1 MKSSTICQEWLNS
14 LPPIEGDLKNEQ
26 SIGREFLLQQ
36 GMPSKKDEAW
46 RLSNFNKLNSFLS
59 LPTIIDSENI
69 KSKFKS
75 VFPEKD
81 KDRERIIINPNKDP
95 ILNINLPD
103 GIEKLNNREI
113 KENLGKVVKSNN
125 IKNDISVSLN
135 QASSTELLA
144 LKVKRNFNQSLEIVI
159 PSIEGKS
166 FSTRI
171 LLLIEEG
178 AKLDLLQI
186 LTGNNNSAQNHLI
199 EIKLESKVELNHGL
213 ISLGEDKE
221 SSLICTLAVEQS
233 EKSKY
238 SLHSIHH
245 GWDYARFE
253 PRIVQSEGE
262 ASTIIKGLQ
271 VTKSKEQIATHSLIR
286 FEGPNGKLDQLQ
298 KAVASEYSHCIF
310 NGSIEVPQKA
320 QKTEAAQLS
329 RNLLLSKRARID
341 TKPELEIV
349 ADDVRCTHGAT
360 VSQLQDEELFYLLS
374 RGIDNK
380 HANSLLLKG
389 YYNEVISNFPKS
401 AGKWNFIEELIQD
414 IKK

>member
-1 MKSSTICQEWLNS
+1 MKSSAICQEWLNS
-14 LPPIEGDLKNEQ
+14 LPPTQGYLKKEQ
-26 SIGREFLLQQ
+26 SIGRELLLEK

-46 RLSNFNKLNSFLS
+46 RLSNLNKLNSFLS
-59 LPTIIDSENI
+59 LPTIIDSEDI
-69 KSKFKS
+69 KSI
-75 VFPEKD
+75 FPEKD
-81 KDRERIIINPNKDP
+81 KNRERIIINPNQNT
-95 ILNINLPD
+95 ISNSNLPY
-103 GIEKLNNREI
+103 GIEKLNHKEI
-113 KENLGKVVKSNN
+113 EDNLGNIVKLTN
-125 IKNDISVSLN
+125 IKNDISVCLN
-135 QASSTELLA
+135 QASSKELLA

-166 FSTRI
+166 ISTRI
-171 LLLIEEG
+171 FLLIEEG

-199 EIKLESKVELNHGL
+199 EIKLESKVELTHGL
-213 ISLGEDKE
+213 ISLGEEKE
-221 SSLICTLAVEQS
+221 SSSICTLAVEQS
-233 EKSKY
+233 KKSKY

-253 PRIVQSEGE
+253 PRIIQSEGE

-389 YYNEVISNFPKS
+389 YYDEVISHLPKS
-401 AGKWNFIEELIQD
+401 AGKWNFIEKLIQD

>member
-1 MKSSTICQEWLNS
+1 MKSSTICEEWLNS
-14 LPPIEGDLKNEQ
+14 LPPTQGYLKNEQ
-26 SIGREFLLQQ
+26 SIGREFLSEQ

-46 RLSNFNKLNSFLS
+46 RLSNFNRLNSFLT
-59 LPTIIDSENI
+59 LPTIIGSEDI

-75 VFPEKD
+75 IFPEKD
-81 KDRERIIINPNKDP
+81 QNRERIIINPNKNP
-95 ILNINLPD
+95 IFNINLPE
-103 GIEKLNNREI
+103 GIEELNNREI
-113 KENLGKVVKSNN
+113 EENIGKIVCSTN
-125 IKNDISVSLN
+125 IKNDISVCLN
-135 QASSTELLA
+135 QASSSQLLA
-144 LKVKRNFNQSLEIVI
+144 LKVKRNSNQSLEIVI
-159 PSIEGKS
+159 PSIEEKS
-166 FSTRI
+166 ISTRI
-171 LLLIEEG
+171 LLLVEEG

-186 LTGNNNSAQNHLI
+186 FLGNHNSAQNHLI
-199 EIKLESKVELNHGL
+199 EIKLESKVELTHGL
-213 ISLGEDKE
+213 LSLGEEKE
-221 SSLICTLAVEQS
+221 SSSICTVAVEQS

-238 SLHSIHH
+238 SLNSIYH

-253 PRIVQSEGE
+253 PRIIQSDGE

-374 RGIDNK
+374 RGIDNE
-380 HANSLLLKG
+380 HANSLLLQG
-389 YYNEVISNFPKS
+389 YYDEVISHFPKS
-401 AGKWNFIEELIQD
+401 AEKWNFIEKLIQD

>member
-1 MKSSTICQEWLNS
+1 MKSSTIYQEWLDS
-14 LPPIEGDLKNEQ
+14 LPPTEGYLKNEQ
-26 SIGREFLLQQ
+26 SIGRKFLLEK

-46 RLSNFNKLNSFLS
+46 RLSNFSKLNNFLS
-59 LPTIIDSENI
+59 LPTIIDKEDI
-69 KSKFKS
+69 KSI
-75 VFPEKD
+75 FPAKD
-81 KDRERIIINPNKDP
+81 ANRERIIIHPNKNP
-95 ILNINLPD
+95 LNINLPN
-103 GIEKLNNREI
+103 GIEHLNKREI
-113 KENLGKVVKSNN
+113 EDNLGKIVKSTN
-125 IKNDISVSLN
+125 IKNDISVCLN
-135 QASSTELLA
+135 QASSLELLA

-166 FSTRI
+166 ISTRI

-199 EIKLESKVELNHGL
+199 EIKLESKVELTHGL
-213 ISLGEDKE
+213 ISLGEEKD
-221 SSLICTLAVEQS
+221 SSSICTLAVEQS

-245 GWDYARFE
+245 GWDYARYE
-253 PRIVQSEGE
+253 PRIIQREGE

-389 YYNEVISNFPKS
+389 YYDEVISHLPKS
-401 AGKWNFIEELIQD
+401 AGKWNFIEKLMQD

>member
-1 MKSSTICQEWLNS
+1 MWDKLWGQSVDEHWATSQDIKNITAYALQHTDRDEIISNDVQRASKLFKDSTALG
-14 LPPIEGDLKNEQ
+14 GDLWGPYWFKNMSVEVAQ
-26 SIGREFLLQQ
+26 AWAHLLNRIEEVGTWPAHMFINIIVLMGKPPPGGVRPIALMPMIYRLRTKIRKEYIDEWEAANRGPWDAAVKGSSALRAVVLSMFHDEF
-36 GMPSKKDEAW
+36 AT
-46 RLSNFNKLNSFLS
+46 LSGEEVAKILGLKLGN
-59 LPTIIDSENI
+59 IDLG
-69 KSKFKS
+69 KFS
-75 VFPEKD
+75 
-81 KDRERIIINPNKDP
+81 
-95 ILNINLPD
+95 D
-103 GIEKLNNREI
+103 GEI
-113 KENLGKVVKSNN
+113 KV
-125 IKNDISVSLN
+125 
-135 QASSTELLA
+135 
-144 LKVKRNFNQSLEIVI
+144 
-159 PSIEGKS
+159 
-166 FSTRI
+166 
-171 LLLIEEG
+171 
-178 AKLDLLQI
+178 
-186 LTGNNNSAQNHLI
+186 
-199 EIKLESKVELNHGL
+199 ESQVELTHGL
-213 ISLGEDKE
+213 ISLGKEKE
-221 SSLICTLAVEQS
+221 SSSMCTLAVEQS

-253 PRIVQSEGE
+253 PRIIQSEGE

-389 YYNEVISNFPKS
+389 YYDEVISHFPKS
-401 AGKWNFIEELIQD
+401 AGKWNFIEKLIQD

>member
-1 MKSSTICQEWLNS
+1 MKSSTICQKWLDS
-14 LPPIEGDLKNEQ
+14 LPPTEGYLKNEQ
-26 SIGREFLLQQ
+26 SIGREFLLEK

-59 LPTIIDSENI
+59 LPTISGNEDI
-69 KSKFKS
+69 KSI
-75 VFPEKD
+75 FPEKD
-81 KDRERIIINPNKDP
+81 ANRERIIINPCKNS
-95 ILNINLPD
+95 ILDINLPN
-103 GIEKLNNREI
+103 GIEKLSKTEI
-113 KENLGKVVKSNN
+113 DDNLGKVVKSTN
-125 IKNDISVSLN
+125 INNDISVCLN
-135 QASSTELLA
+135 QASSAELLA
-144 LKVKRNFNQSLEIVI
+144 LKVKRDFSQSLEIVI

-166 FSTRI
+166 ISTRI
-171 LLLIEEG
+171 FLLIEEG

-186 LTGNNNSAQNHLI
+186 FTGNNNSAQNHLI
-199 EIKLESKVELNHGL
+199 EIKLESKVELTHGL
-213 ISLGEDKE
+213 ISLGEEKK
-221 SSLICTLAVEQS
+221 SSSICTLAVEQL

-253 PRIVQSEGE
+253 PRIIQSEGE

-271 VTKSKEQIATHSLIR
+271 ITKSKEQIATHSLIR

-360 VSQLQDEELFYLLS
+360 ISQLQDEELFYLLS

-389 YYNEVISNFPKS
+389 YYDEVISHFPKS
-401 AGKWNFIEELIQD
+401 AGKWNFVEKLIQD

>member
-1 MKSSTICQEWLNS
+1 MKSSTICQDWLES
-14 LPPIEGDLKNEQ
+14 LPPTEGDLKNEQ
-26 SIGREFLLQQ
+26 SIGREFLLEK

-46 RLSNFNKLNSFLS
+46 RLSNFTKLNSFLS
-59 LPTIIDSENI
+59 LPTIIGSEDNQS
-69 KSKFKS
+69 KSI
-75 VFPEKD
+75 FPEKD
-81 KDRERIIINPNKDP
+81 ENRERIIINPNKNP
-95 ILNINLPD
+95 ILNINLPN

-113 KENLGKVVKSNN
+113 EDNLGKIVKSTNVR
-125 IKNDISVSLN
+125 NDISVYLN
-135 QASSTELLA
+135 QASSAKLLA

-166 FSTRI
+166 ISTRI
-171 LLLIEEG
+171 FLLIEEG

-186 LTGNNNSAQNHLI
+186 FTGNNNSTQNHLI
-199 EIKLESKVELNHGL
+199 EIKLEPKVELTHGL
-213 ISLGEDKE
+213 ISLGEEKE
-221 SSLICTLAVEQS
+221 SSSICTLAVEQS

-238 SLHSIHH
+238 SLHSIHQ

-253 PRIVQSEGE
+253 PRIIQSKGE

-298 KAVASEYSHCIF
+298 KAVATEYSHCIF
-310 NGSIEVPQKA
+310 NGSIAVPQKA

-329 RNLLLSKRARID
+329 RNLLLSKRAKID

-389 YYNEVISNFPKS
+389 YYDEVISHFPKS
-401 AGKWNFIEELIQD
+401 AGKWNFIEKLIQD
-414 IKK
+414 VKK

>member
-1 MKSSTICQEWLNS
+1 MKSSTICQKWINS
-14 LPPIEGDLKNEQ
+14 LPPTQGYLKNEQ
-26 SIGREFLLQQ
+26 SIGREYLSEQ

-46 RLSNFNKLNSFLS
+46 RLSNFNRLNSFLT
-59 LPTIIDSENI
+59 LPTILDSEDI

-75 VFPEKD
+75 IFPEKD
-81 KDRERIIINPNKDP
+81 EKRERIIINPTKNP
-95 ILNINLPD
+95 ILNINLPK
-103 GIEKLNNREI
+103 GIEELNNTEI
-113 KENLGKVVKSNN
+113 EENIGKIVRSNN
-125 IKNDISVSLN
+125 IKNDISVCLN
-135 QASSTELLA
+135 QASSSELLA
-144 LKVKRNFNQSLEIVI
+144 LKVKSNSNQSLEIII
-159 PSIEGKS
+159 PSIEEKS
-166 FSTRI
+166 ISTRI
-171 LLLIEEG
+171 LLLVEEG

-186 LTGNNNSAQNHLI
+186 FLGSYNSAQNHLI
-199 EIKLESKVELNHGL
+199 EIKLESKVELTHGL
-213 ISLGEDKE
+213 ISLGEEKA
-221 SSLICTLAVEQS
+221 SSSICTVAVEQS

-253 PRIVQSEGE
+253 PRIIQSNGE
-262 ASTIIKGLQ
+262 ALTTIKGLQ

-374 RGIDNK
+374 RGIDNE
-380 HANSLLLKG
+380 HANSLLLQG
-389 YYNEVISNFPKS
+389 YYDEVISLFPKS
-401 AGKWNFIEELIQD
+401 AGKWNFIEKLIHD

>member
-1 MKSSTICQEWLNS
+1 MKSSTICQEWLDS
-14 LPPIEGDLKNEQ
+14 LPPTEGDLKNEQ
-26 SIGREFLLQQ
+26 SIGREFLLEK

-46 RLSNFNKLNSFLS
+46 RLSNFNKLYSFLS
-59 LPTIIDSENI
+59 LPTINGSEDM
-69 KSKFKS
+69 KSI
-75 VFPEKD
+75 FPEKD
-81 KDRERIIINPNKDP
+81 EHRERIIINPNKNP
-95 ILNINLPD
+95 ILNINLPN
-103 GIEKLNNREI
+103 GIEKLNKKEI
-113 KENLGKVVKSNN
+113 GDNLGKIVKSTN
-125 IKNDISVSLN
+125 IKNDISVCLN
-135 QASSTELLA
+135 QASSSELLA
-144 LKVKRNFNQSLEIVI
+144 LKVKRNFNQSLEIII

-166 FSTRI
+166 ISTRI
-171 LLLIEEG
+171 FLLIEEG

-186 LTGNNNSAQNHLI
+186 FTGNNNSAQNHLI
-199 EIKLESKVELNHGL
+199 EIKLESKVELTHGL
-213 ISLGEDKE
+213 ISLGEEKE
-221 SSLICTLAVEQS
+221 SSSICTLAVEQS
-233 EKSKY
+233 KKSKY
-238 SLHSIHH
+238 SLYSIHH

-253 PRIVQSEGE
+253 PRIIQSDGE

-298 KAVASEYSHCIF
+298 KAVASEYSHSIF

-374 RGIDNK
+374 RGINNE

-389 YYNEVISNFPKS
+389 YYDEVISHFPKS
-401 AGKWNFIEELIQD
+401 AGKWNFIEKLIQD

>member
-1 MKSSTICQEWLNS
+1 MKSSTICKEWLDS
-14 LPPIEGDLKNEQ
+14 LPTPEGYLKNEQ
-26 SIGREFLLQQ
+26 SIGREFLLEK

-46 RLSNFNKLNSFLS
+46 RLSNFKKLNSFLS
-59 LPTIIDSENI
+59 LPTLIDSEDVQFI
-69 KSKFKS
+69 
-75 VFPEKD
+75 FPEKD
-81 KDRERIIINPNKDP
+81 ENRERIIINPNKNP
-95 ILNINLPD
+95 ILDINLPN

-113 KENLGKVVKSNN
+113 EDNIGTIVKSTN
-125 IKNDISVSLN
+125 IKNDISVCLN
-135 QASSTELLA
+135 QASSSELLA
-144 LKVKRNFNQSLEIVI
+144 LKIKRNFNQSLEIVI

-166 FSTRI
+166 ISTRI
-171 LLLIEEG
+171 FLLLEEG

-186 LTGNNNSAQNHLI
+186 FTGNKNSAQNHLT
-199 EIKLESKVELNHGL
+199 EIKLESKVELIHGL
-213 ISLGEDKE
+213 ISFGEEKE
-221 SSLICTLAVEQS
+221 SSSICTLAVEQS

-253 PRIVQSEGE
+253 PRIIQSEGE

-389 YYNEVISNFPKS
+389 YYDEVISHFPKS
-401 AGKWNFIEELIQD
+401 AGKWNFIEKLIQD

>member
-1 MKSSTICQEWLNS
+1 MKSSTICQEWLDS
-14 LPPIEGDLKNEQ
+14 LPPTEGYLKNEQ
-26 SIGREFLLQQ
+26 SIGREFLLEK
-36 GMPSKKDEAW
+36 GMPSNKDEAW
-46 RLSNFNKLNSFLS
+46 RLSNFNRLNSFLS
-59 LPTIIDSENI
+59 LPAIIDKEDI
-69 KSKFKS
+69 KSI
-75 VFPEKD
+75 FPEKD
-81 KDRERIIINPNKDP
+81 KNRERIIINPNQNP
-95 ILNINLPD
+95 ILNSNLPN
-103 GIEKLNNREI
+103 GIEKLSNIEI
-113 KENLGKVVKSNN
+113 EANLGKIVKSTN
-125 IKNDISVSLN
+125 IKNDISVCLN
-135 QASSTELLA
+135 QASSAELLA

-166 FSTRI
+166 ISSRV

-186 LTGNNNSAQNHLI
+186 FTGNNNSAQNHLI
-199 EIKLESKVELNHGL
+199 EIKLESKVELTHAL
-213 ISLGEDKE
+213 ISLGEEKE
-221 SSLICTLAVEQS
+221 SSSICTLAVEQS
-233 EKSKY
+233 KKSKY

-245 GWDYARFE
+245 GWHYARFE
-253 PRIVQSEGE
+253 PRIIQSAGE

-389 YYNEVISNFPKS
+389 YYDEVISNFPKS
-401 AGKWNFIEELIQD
+401 AGKWNFIEKLIQN
-414 IKK
+414 IK

>member
-1 MKSSTICQEWLNS
+1 MKSSTICQQWLDS
-14 LPPIEGDLKNEQ
+14 LPPTEGDLKNEQ
-26 SIGREFLLQQ
+26 SIGREFLLEK
-36 GMPSKKDEAW
+36 GMPSKEDEAW
-46 RLSNFNKLNSFLS
+46 RLSNLNKLNSFLS
-59 LPTIIDSENI
+59 LPTIIDSEAI
-69 KSKFKS
+69 KSI
-75 VFPEKD
+75 FPEKD
-81 KDRERIIINPNKDP
+81 KNRERIIINPNKNP
-95 ILNINLPD
+95 IFDIHLPN
-103 GIEKLNNREI
+103 GIEKLNNKEI
-113 KENLGKVVKSNN
+113 EDNLGKVVNSTN
-125 IKNDISVSLN
+125 IKNDISVYLN
-135 QASSTELLA
+135 QASSSELLA
-144 LKVKRNFNQSLEIVI
+144 LKVKRNLNQSLEIVI

-171 LLLIEEG
+171 FLLIEEG

-186 LTGNNNSAQNHLI
+186 ITGNNNSAQNHLI
-199 EIKLESKVELNHGL
+199 EVKLESKVEFNHGL
-213 ISLGEDKE
+213 ISFSEKKE
-221 SSLICTLAVEQS
+221 SSSICTLAVEQL

-253 PRIVQSEGE
+253 PRIIQSEGE

-320 QKTEAAQLS
+320 QKTEASQLS

-374 RGIDNK
+374 RGIDTK

-389 YYNEVISNFPKS
+389 YFDEVISHLPKS
-401 AGKWNFIEELIQD
+401 AGKWNFIEKLIQD
-414 IKK
+414 IEK

>member
-1 MKSSTICQEWLNS
+1 MKSSALCQEWLNS
-14 LPPIEGDLKNEQ
+14 LPPTQGYLKQEQ
-26 SIGREFLLQQ
+26 SIGRELLFEK
-36 GMPSKKDEAW
+36 GMPSNKDEAW
-46 RLSNFNKLNSFLS
+46 RLCNFNRLNVFLT
-59 LPTIIDSENI
+59 LPRITNNKNFS
-69 KSKFKS
+69 SKFKNIL
-75 VFPEKD
+75 PKKD
-81 KDRERIIINPNKDP
+81 KNRERIIIHPNANQS
-95 ILNINLPD
+95 INIKLPN
-103 GIEKLNNREI
+103 GIEKLNDREI
-113 KENLGKVVKSNN
+113 EENLGKIIKSTN
-125 IKNDISVSLN
+125 IKNDISVCLN
-135 QASSTELLA
+135 QAASCELLA
-144 LKVKRNFNQSLEIVI
+144 LKVKSNMNESLEIVI
-159 PSIEGKS
+159 PSIEEKS
-166 FSTRI
+166 ISTRV

-178 AKLDLLQI
+178 AKLDLLQVF
-186 LTGNNNSAQNHLI
+186 LGNNNSAQNHLI
-199 EIKLESKVELNHGL
+199 EIKVESKAELTHGL
-213 ISLGEDKE
+213 ISMGEENK
-221 SSLICTLAVEQS
+221 SSSICTLAVEQS
-233 EKSKY
+233 EKSQY

-253 PRIVQSEGE
+253 PRIIQREGE

-310 NGSIEVPQKA
+310 NGSIDVPQKA

-374 RGIDNK
+374 RGIDNE
-380 HANSLLLKG
+380 HANSLLLQG
-389 YYNEVISNFPKS
+389 YYDEVISHFPKS
-401 AGKWNFIEELIQD
+401 SNKWNFIGKLIKD

>member
-1 MKSSTICQEWLNS
+1 MKSSTICEKWLNS
-14 LPPIEGDLKNEQ
+14 LPQTQGYLKNEQ
-26 SIGREFLLQQ
+26 SIGREFLSGK

-46 RLSNFNKLNSFLS
+46 RLSNFNRLNSFLT
-59 LPTIIDSENI
+59 LPTIIGSEDI

-75 VFPEKD
+75 IFPEKD
-81 KDRERIIINPNKDP
+81 KNRERIIINPNKNP
-95 ILNINLPD
+95 IFNINLPE
-103 GIEKLNNREI
+103 GIEELNDREI
-113 KENLGKVVKSNN
+113 EENLGKIVCSTN
-125 IKNDISVSLN
+125 IKNDISVCLN
-135 QASSTELLA
+135 QASSLQLLA
-144 LKVKRNFNQSLEIVI
+144 LKVKRNSNQSLEIVI
-159 PSIEGKS
+159 PSIEEKS
-166 FSTRI
+166 ISTRI
-171 LLLIEEG
+171 LLLVEEG

-186 LTGNNNSAQNHLI
+186 FLGNHNSAQNHLT
-199 EIKLESKVELNHGL
+199 EIKLESKVELTHGL
-213 ISLGEDKE
+213 LSLGEEKE
-221 SSLICTLAVEQS
+221 SSSICTVAVEQS

-238 SLHSIHH
+238 SLNSIYH

-253 PRIVQSEGE
+253 PRIIQSDGE

-271 VTKSKEQIATHSLIR
+271 ITKSKEQIATHSLIR
-286 FEGPNGKLDQLQ
+286 FKGPNGKLDQLQ

-329 RNLLLSKRARID
+329 RNLLLSKRAKID

-360 VSQLQDEELFYLLS
+360 ISQLQDEELFYLLS
-374 RGIDNK
+374 RGIDNE

-389 YYNEVISNFPKS
+389 YYDEVISHFPKS
-401 AGKWNFIEELIQD
+401 AKKWNFIEKLIQD

>member
-1 MKSSTICQEWLNS
+1 MGEEEKSTS
-14 LPPIEGDLKNEQ
+14 
-26 SIGREFLLQQ
+26 
-36 GMPSKKDEAW
+36 
-46 RLSNFNKLNSFLS
+46 
-59 LPTIIDSENI
+59 
-69 KSKFKS
+69 
-75 VFPEKD
+75 
-81 KDRERIIINPNKDP
+81 
-95 ILNINLPD
+95 
-103 GIEKLNNREI
+103 
-113 KENLGKVVKSNN
+113 
-125 IKNDISVSLN
+125 
-135 QASSTELLA
+135 
-144 LKVKRNFNQSLEIVI
+144 
-159 PSIEGKS
+159 
-166 FSTRI
+166 
-171 LLLIEEG
+171 
-178 AKLDLLQI
+178 
-186 LTGNNNSAQNHLI
+186 
-199 EIKLESKVELNHGL
+199 
-213 ISLGEDKE
+213 
-221 SSLICTLAVEQS
+221 ICTVAVEQS
-233 EKSKY
+233 KNSKY

-253 PRIVQSEGE
+253 PRIIQTEGE

-286 FEGPNGKLDQLQ
+286 FEGPNGKLNQLQ

-374 RGIDNK
+374 RGIDNE

-389 YYNEVISNFPKS
+389 YYDEVISHFPKS
-401 AGKWNFIEELIQD
+401 SNKWNFIGKLIKD

>member
-1 MKSSTICQEWLNS
+1 MKSSTICQKWLNS
-14 LPPIEGDLKNEQ
+14 LPPTQGYLKKEQ

-36 GMPSKKDEAW
+36 GMPTKKDEAW
-46 RLSNFNKLNSFLS
+46 RLSNLNRLNSFLS
-59 LPTIIDSENI
+59 LPTIIDSEDI
-69 KSKFKS
+69 KSNFTYT
-75 VFPEKD
+75 FPKKD
-81 KDRERIIINPNKDP
+81 ENRERIIINPSKNP
-95 ILNINLPD
+95 ILDINLPN

-113 KENLGKVVKSNN
+113 EENLGKIVKSSNV
-125 IKNDISVSLN
+125 KNDFSVSLN
-135 QASSTELLA
+135 QASSPELLA
-144 LKVKRNFNQSLEIVI
+144 LKIKKNLNQSLEIVI

-166 FSTRI
+166 ISTRI
-171 LLLIEEG
+171 FLLIEEG

-186 LTGNNNSAQNHLI
+186 FLGNNNSAQNHLI
-199 EIKLESKVELNHGL
+199 EIKLESKVELTHGL

-221 SSLICTLAVEQS
+221 SSSICTLAVEQL

-253 PRIVQSEGE
+253 PRIIQSEGE

-271 VTKSKEQIATHSLIR
+271 VTQSKEQIATHSLIR

-298 KAVASEYSHCIF
+298 KAVASQNSHCIF
-310 NGSIEVPQKA
+310 NGSIQVPQQA
-320 QKTEAAQLS
+320 QRTEAAQLS

-349 ADDVRCTHGAT
+349 ADDVSCTHGAT
-360 VSQLQDEELFYLLS
+360 ISQLREDELFYLLS
-374 RGIDNK
+374 RGIDNE
-380 HANSLLLKG
+380 HANSLLLQG
-389 YYNEVISNFPKS
+389 YCDEVISHFPKS
-401 AGKWNFIEELIQD
+401 ASKWKLLPKLIQD